1 VVHAVAFMAL
11 SAIYLNKMATP
22 LSALLVGVVGALLT
36 LETLERADARPEQR
50 LLYAA
55 LGGLALAEATI
66 ALLWWRTHGWTGGAV
81 LLVCFYL
88 AAGVL
93 LASTQRSVIRLRDIL
108 EFGAVSLVAL
118 VILAVTA

>member
-1 VVHAVAFMAL
+1 
-11 SAIYLNKMATP
+11 
-22 LSALLVGVVGALLT
+22 
-36 LETLERADARPEQR
+36 
-50 LLYAA
+50 
-55 LGGLALAEATI
+55 
-66 ALLWWRTHGWTGGAV
+66 LLWWRTHGWTGGAV